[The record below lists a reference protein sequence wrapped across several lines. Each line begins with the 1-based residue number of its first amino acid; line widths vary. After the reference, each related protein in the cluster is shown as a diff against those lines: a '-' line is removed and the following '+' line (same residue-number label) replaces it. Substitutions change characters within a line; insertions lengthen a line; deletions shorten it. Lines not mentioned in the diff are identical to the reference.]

1 MDIPK
6 KEEENFVPKEENRDI
21 PTTNNINNEEK
32 EDKGIDF
39 DEDSSSHE
47 SIFNDS
53 ISEKKEEEKDNGNK
67 IENLF
72 LGAKKKRELTE
83 EEKAERI
90 KKNIER
96 YCKRNERMLE
106 LLEKINNNETTR
118 KNINEMMRLLAIDL
132 SDTKKLTN
140 RKALISQRKRELFNK
155 LFDLTF
161 TEYQYFWYQLTQG
174 QYKKGNAQL
183 INSSN
188 MKTAKMIYKNIIENR
203 KKGDE
208 KNKEKTVKQII
219 DDRKNKDIEN
229 DKLDEYFLGFD
240 SDISSDEDSLDSSID
255 ESFSDNESSKKAE
268 KEKEENE
275 KKEKIRKEKEEKEE
289 KEKKEIERKKREE
302 EQKEKMKYM
311 DEEDEIDIFN
321 QIDNNRC
328 FILIIIYVY
337 FFN

>member
-6 KEEENFVPKEENRDI
+6 KEEEAFAPKEENRDM

-39 DEDSSSHE
+39 DEESSSHE

-106 LLEKINNNETTR
+106 LLEKINNKETTR

-140 RKALISQRKRELFNK
+140 RKALISQRKRELFSK

-208 KNKEKTVKQII
+208 KNKDKEKTVKQII
-219 DDRKNKDIEN
+219 EDRKNKDIEN

-240 SDISSDEDSLDSSID
+240 SEISSDEDSLDSSID
-255 ESFSDNESSKKAE
+255 ESSSDNESSKKLE
-268 KEKEENE
+268 KEKEKNE
-275 KKEKIRKEKEEKEE
+275 REERIRKEKEEKEQ
-289 KEKKEIERKKREE
+289 KEIERKKREE

-321 QIDNNRC
+321 
-328 FILIIIYVY
+328 
-337 FFN
+337 

>member
-6 KEEENFVPKEENRDI
+6 KEEEAFEAKEENRDM
-21 PTTNNINNEEK
+21 PTTNDRNNEEK
-32 EDKGIDF
+32 EDKGINF
-39 DEDSSSHE
+39 DEESSSHE

-53 ISEKKEEEKDNGNK
+53 ISEKKEEEKDNGNR

-106 LLEKINNNETTR
+106 LLEKINNKETTR

-140 RKALISQRKRELFNK
+140 RKALISQRKRELFSK

-208 KNKEKTVKQII
+208 KNKDKEKTVKQIKKI
-219 DDRKNKDIEN
+219 GKIRIQKMINQMNIFLDLTQKFPVTKIVLIPPLMKVLLIMKVAKSWRKKR
-229 DKLDEYFLGFD
+229 KRMKG
-240 SDISSDEDSLDSSID
+240 
-255 ESFSDNESSKKAE
+255 KKGL
-268 KEKEENE
+268 E
-275 KKEKIRKEKEEKEE
+275 KKKKKRNRKKQRERKEKKN
-289 KEKKEIERKKREE
+289 RKK
-302 EQKEKMKYM
+302 
-311 DEEDEIDIFN
+311 I
-321 QIDNNRC
+321 
-328 FILIIIYVY
+328 
-337 FFN
+337 

>member
-6 KEEENFVPKEENRDI
+6 KEKECLLPKEENRDI

-289 KEKKEIERKKREE
+289 KEEIEIKKKPKYISSIIDL
-302 EQKEKMKYM
+302 KE
-311 DEEDEIDIFN
+311 DEEN
-321 QIDNNRC
+321 VPTKKKYQIH
-328 FILIIIYVY
+328 YMVY
-337 FFN
+337 KF

>member
-6 KEEENFVPKEENRDI
+6 KEKECLLPKEENRDM

-268 KEKEENE
+268 KE
-275 KKEKIRKEKEEKEE
+275 
-289 KEKKEIERKKREE
+289 RKKREE

-321 QIDNNRC
+321 
-328 FILIIIYVY
+328 
-337 FFN
+337 

>member
-6 KEEENFVPKEENRDI
+6 KEEEAFEAKEENRDM

-39 DEDSSSHE
+39 DEESSSHE

-53 ISEKKEEEKDNGNK
+53 ITEKKEEEKDNGNK

-106 LLEKINNNETTR
+106 LIEKINNKETTR

-321 QIDNNRC
+321 
-328 FILIIIYVY
+328 
-337 FFN
+337 

>member
-6 KEEENFVPKEENRDI
+6 KEEESFVPKEENRDM

-39 DEDSSSHE
+39 DEESSSHE

-188 MKTAKMIYKNIIENR
+188 MKNAKMIYKNIIENR
-203 KKGDE
+203 KKSEE

-255 ESFSDNESSKKAE
+255 ESSSDNESSKKVE

-275 KKEKIRKEKEEKEE
+275 KEERIRKEKEEKE
-289 KEKKEIERKKREE
+289 KKERERKEREE
-302 EQKEKMKYM
+302 EQKERMKYM
-311 DEEDEIDIFN
+311 DKEDEIDIFN
-321 QIDNNRC
+321 
-328 FILIIIYVY
+328 
-337 FFN
+337 

>member
-6 KEEENFVPKEENRDI
+6 KEEESFVPKEENRDM

-188 MKTAKMIYKNIIENR
+188 MKTAKMIYKNIIEKR
-203 KKGDE
+203 KKSDE

-255 ESFSDNESSKKAE
+255 ESSSDNESSKKVE

-275 KKEKIRKEKEEKEE
+275 KEERIRKEKEEKE
-289 KEKKEIERKKREE
+289 KKERERKEREE
-302 EQKEKMKYM
+302 EQKERMKYM
-311 DEEDEIDIFN
+311 DKEDEIDIFN
-321 QIDNNRC
+321 
-328 FILIIIYVY
+328 
-337 FFN
+337 

>member
-6 KEEENFVPKEENRDI
+6 KEKECLLPKEENRDI

-140 RKALISQRKRELFNK
+140 RKALISQRKRELFSK

-321 QIDNNRC
+321 
-328 FILIIIYVY
+328 
-337 FFN
+337 

>member
-6 KEEENFVPKEENRDI
+6 KEEEAFEAKEENRDM
-21 PTTNNINNEEK
+21 PTTNDRNNEEK
-32 EDKGIDF
+32 EDKGINF
-39 DEDSSSHE
+39 DEESSSHE

-53 ISEKKEEEKDNGNK
+53 ISEKKEEEKDNGNR

-106 LLEKINNNETTR
+106 LLEKINNKETTR

-140 RKALISQRKRELFNK
+140 RKALISQRKRELFSK

-161 TEYQYFWYQLTQG
+161 TEYQYFWYQLTQV

-208 KNKEKTVKQII
+208 KNKDKEKTVKQII
-219 DDRKNKDIEN
+219 EDRKNKDIEN

-240 SDISSDEDSLDSSID
+240 SEISSDEDSLDSSID
-255 ESFSDNESSKKAE
+255 ESSSDNESSKKLE
-268 KEKEENE
+268 KEKEKNE
-275 KKEKIRKEKEEKEE
+275 REERIRKEKEEKEQ
-289 KEKKEIERKKREE
+289 KEIERKKREE
-302 EQKEKMKYM
+302 EQKENMKYM
-311 DEEDEIDIFN
+311 DKEDEIDIFN
-321 QIDNNRC
+321 
-328 FILIIIYVY
+328 
-337 FFN
+337 